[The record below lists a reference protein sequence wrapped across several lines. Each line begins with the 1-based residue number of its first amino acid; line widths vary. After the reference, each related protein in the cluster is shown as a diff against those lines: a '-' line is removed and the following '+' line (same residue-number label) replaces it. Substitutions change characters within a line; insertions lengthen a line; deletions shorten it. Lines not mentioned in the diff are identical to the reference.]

1 MTKAL
6 VLPTLGRM
14 FNLGPME
21 LILIGAAALLV
32 FGPRRLP
39 ELAKGL
45 GKGIRDF
52 KKALDGHD
60 DEEKTKEAGLSTKEN
75 AETLPPGGT
84 VPKQTTSDT
93 TKTKVG
99 AGDDGSS
106 HG

>member
-1 MTKAL
+1 MTKAW
-6 VLPTLGRM
+6 VLLTLMRM

-52 KKALDGHD
+52 KKALDGSD
-60 DEEKTKEAGLSTKEN
+60 DEGKSAQSGTSTQEP

-84 VPKQTTSDT
+84 VPKQTTPET

-99 AGDDGSS
+99 TGDDGSS